1 MRLPALFR
9 TTPFLLTL
17 LFLALFAASAAAFL
31 GYIYLSTAGEVT
43 RIVDRDLLQET
54 HTLEALYAKGGDAA
68 VLARFAASSAA
79 DGPFLYLLK
88 DRAGRTI
95 GGMLKQA
102 PPNTAGQ
109 RGGPVWMRLDWTP
122 GAAGDGGGRPLAR
135 GEVVRLAGGETLVV
149 AADVSFAE
157 TFVQRVARAMWGAGA
172 LVIVLGLAGGLMVSR
187 NVNRSLARVNSV
199 ISAVRGGNLS
209 ARVPLAETRDEFGEL
224 GAGLNDMLAR
234 LETSIAGLRHAGD
247 AIAHDLRS
255 PLTRLR
261 ARLELALLD
270 VEAGRGDPKAGLAQA
285 LDDADALLATFSTV
299 LAIARLQAAGA
310 APQQSA
316 FDPSQLAADIA
327 ELYEPACEEH
337 GLDFKAEL
345 ASGLSVRGDREFIA
359 QALANLLDNA
369 VKYTPRGG
377 AVMLRSR
384 RRSSGEI
391 EFSITD
397 TGPGVSDVDRQR
409 IVQRFVRLENSRN
422 KPGAGLGLSLVA
434 AVAEAHG
441 GRLELDEGPGAVGG
455 FGPGLRVALVLPRA
469 A

>member
-1 MRLPALFR
+1 
-9 TTPFLLTL
+9 
-17 LFLALFAASAAAFL
+17 
-31 GYIYLSTAGEVT
+31 
-43 RIVDRDLLQET
+43 
-54 HTLEALYAKGGDAA
+54 
-68 VLARFAASSAA
+68 
-79 DGPFLYLLK
+79 
-88 DRAGRTI
+88 
-95 GGMLKQA
+95 
-102 PPNTAGQ
+102 
-109 RGGPVWMRLDWTP
+109 
-122 GAAGDGGGRPLAR
+122 
-135 GEVVRLAGGETLVV
+135 
-149 AADVSFAE
+149 
-157 TFVQRVARAMWGAGA
+157 
-172 LVIVLGLAGGLMVSR
+172 VLGLAGGLVVSR
-187 NVNRSLARVNSV
+187 NVNRSLARLNNV

-209 ARVPLAETRDEFGEL
+209 ARVSLAQTRDEFGEL
-224 GAGLNDMLAR
+224 AAGLNDMLER

-270 VEAGRGDPKAGLAQA
+270 VEAGRGDAKAGLAQA

-310 APQQSA
+310 TPKQAA

-345 ASGLSVRGDREFIA
+345 AQGLSVRGDREFLA

-384 RRSSGEI
+384 RRSSGEV

-397 TGPGVSDVDRQR
+397 TGPGVSDADRQR
-409 IVQRFVRLENSRN
+409 IVERFVRLENSRN
-422 KPGAGLGLSLVA
+422 KPGVGLGLSLVA

>member
-31 GYIYLSTAGEVT
+31 GYVYLSTAGEVT
-43 RIVDRDLLQET
+43 RIVDRDLSQET
-54 HTLEALYAKGGDAA
+54 RTLQRLYAKGGDPA
-68 VLARFAASSAA
+68 LLQRFAASSAA
-79 DGPFLYLLK
+79 DGPFLYRLQ
-88 DRAGRTI
+88 DRAGRI
-95 GGMLKQA
+95 LGGTLKGSAVRQA
-102 PPNTAGQ
+102 GTT
-109 RGGPVWMRLDWTP
+109 GPVWMRLDSWP
-122 GAAGDGGGRPLAR
+122 AAGGEGRRRPLAR
-135 GEVVRLAGGETLVV
+135 ADVARLAGGETLVV

-157 TFVQRVARAMWGAGA
+157 SFVQRVTRAMWGAGA
-172 LVIVLGLAGGLMVSR
+172 LVILLGLAGGLLVSR
-187 NVNRSLARVNSV
+187 NVNRSLARLNSV

-209 ARVPLAETRDEFGEL
+209 ARVVLAETRDEFGEL
-224 GAGLNDMLAR
+224 AGGLNDMLAR

-270 VEAGRGDPKAGLAQA
+270 VEAGRGDPKAALAQA

-310 APQQSA
+310 TPKQAS
-316 FDPSQLAADIA
+316 FDPSQLAGEIA

-345 ASGLSVRGDREFIA
+345 SPGLSVRGDREFIA

-384 RRSSGEI
+384 RRSSGEV

-397 TGPGVSDVDRQR
+397 TGPGVSDADRHR
-409 IVQRFVRLENSRN
+409 IVERFVRLENSRN

-441 GRLELDEGPGAVGG
+441 GRLELDEGPGAVAGS
-455 FGPGLRVALVLPRA
+455 GPGLRVALVLPRA

>member
-31 GYIYLSTAGEVT
+31 GYVYLSTAGEVT
-43 RIVDRDLLQET
+43 RIVDRDLVQET
-54 HTLEALYAKGGDAA
+54 RNLEALYAKGGDAA
-68 VLARFAASSAA
+68 VLSRFSASSAA

-88 DRAGRTI
+88 DRAGRTL
-95 GGMLKQA
+95 GGTLKQA
-102 PPNTAGQ
+102 PANAGQ
-109 RGGPVWMRLDWTP
+109 RGGPVWMRLDWTQD
-122 GAAGDGGGRPLAR
+122 AAAGGGRPLAR
-135 GEVVRLAGGETLVV
+135 GDVARLAGGETLVV

-172 LVIVLGLAGGLMVSR
+172 LVIVLGLAGGLLVSR

-224 GAGLNDMLAR
+224 AAGLNDMLAR

-261 ARLELALLD
+261 ARLELGLLD
-270 VEAGRGDPKAGLAQA
+270 VEAGRGDPKGALAQA
-285 LDDADALLATFSTV
+285 LDDADALLATFATV

-310 APQQSA
+310 APKQIA

-337 GLDFKAEL
+337 GLDFKSEL
-345 ASGLSVRGDREFIA
+345 APGLSVRGDREFIA

-397 TGPGVSDVDRQR
+397 TGPGVGDADRQR